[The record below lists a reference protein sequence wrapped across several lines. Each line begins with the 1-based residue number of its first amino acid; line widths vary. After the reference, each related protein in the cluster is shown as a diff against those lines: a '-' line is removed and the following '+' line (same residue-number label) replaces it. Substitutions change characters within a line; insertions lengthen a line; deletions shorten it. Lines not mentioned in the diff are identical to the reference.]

1 MFHGF
6 IFSNV
11 FVAPEIAADT
21 GILASKSLKIIGTLG
36 KHALQK
42 LGQQMRFCNTEEP
55 FPKFRVA
62 IIPTCFLSGETFVY
76 TCLHYVFL
84 VFSDPTQHVGR
95 MIYPG
100 VSSHFR

>member
-62 IIPTCFLSGETFVY
+62 IIPTCFFFRRDL
-76 TCLHYVFL
+76 CLHMFTLRIFGVFRPYTACGKNDISGSQ
-84 VFSDPTQHVGR
+84 FP
-95 MIYPG
+95 
-100 VSSHFR
+100 F